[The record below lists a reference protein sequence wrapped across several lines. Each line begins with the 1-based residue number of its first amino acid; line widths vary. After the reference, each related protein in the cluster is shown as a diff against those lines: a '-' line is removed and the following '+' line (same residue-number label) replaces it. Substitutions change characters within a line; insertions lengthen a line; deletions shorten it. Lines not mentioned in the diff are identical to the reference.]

1 VPKQLRR
8 CQAQASQARQGCSQA
23 GGEVHGRNVTGGS
36 VAFDYM
42 TDGFISRGCQPGLAA
57 QWGIR

>member
-23 GGEVHGRNVTGGS
+23 GGEVHGRNVTGGL
-36 VAFDYM
+36 
-42 TDGFISRGCQPGLAA
+42 SRL
-57 QWGIR
+57 IT